1 MAGEELIPG
10 ETQDL
15 SLPSG
20 QEEKI
25 QVFVRLRPLNDKEI
39 ARNDVSDWECINNN
53 TIIFKNT
60 LPERSMFPAAYSFD
74 RVFGYDSPTKK
85 LYEEG
90 VKEVSLSVVSGIN
103 SSIFAYGQTSSGKTY
118 TMRGITEYAASDI
131 YNYVE
136 KHKER
141 EFVLKF
147 SAMEIYNESVRDLLI
162 SDTTPLRLLDDPERG
177 TVVERLTEET
187 LRDKSHMEELLA
199 ICEAQ
204 RQIGE
209 TSLNETSSR
218 SHQILRLTIESSA
231 REYIGAD
238 KSTTLTATV
247 NFVDLAG
254 SERASQAV
262 SAGVRL
268 KEGSHINRSLLTLGK
283 VVRKLSKGKNA
294 HIPYR
299 DSKLTRILQN
309 SLGGNARTAIICTM
323 SPARSQIE
331 QSRNTLLFASCAK
344 EVATNAQVNVVMS
357 DKALV
362 KQLQRELARLE
373 SEMKSLGSTSGTYD
387 SATLLKEKELIIE
400 QMEKEIRELTR
411 QRDLAELRMENLL
424 QSRLDEYSVLD
435 SPDAPN
441 SLHAGLDTCNK
452 TPKFQNSEN
461 PEGDFVL
468 DDSAPNFVGLDPCQG
483 WEETAQKTDEEFEG
497 TGKEVGC
504 NETGESSIN
513 EKTEGNVFSPG
524 PRVKNGRLSETE
536 ATDENAVSSPCEGV
550 GDIETEESS
559 IKWEEEANALKPG
572 PGEKEGNLSMTE
584 ATDED
589 ALSSIEVEESS
600 IKRETE
606 NDVSLQGPEEEGKGE
621 VAVSRPQKKDKESSP
636 TSKDPTYDALKQKIQ
651 ELQRTIHYLVNL
663 YPQEQ
668 TPSSSEADAC
678 ISSSA
683 KINRSASCRAIL
695 MSTPS
700 SLAFEKAEHSENTP
714 PNCSVENI
722 AGSRRLS
729 ELKYGAKFG
738 NISRKDS
745 QTSISGASVES
756 QSFKESDADD
766 TTSSYEH
773 SENTP
778 SPWFEKAEHKP
789 TDRSEKSFHGGP
801 IGIPQKLSEWK
812 YEIQN
817 LSRKHSQTSVNSASI
832 QSPRMKESETEDS
845 SIRNFVPGQSEMG
858 KVQPPRKY
866 GDDLKAVMNNMKDAG
881 LKKGQDAVQQVST
894 WPAEFESRR
903 KEIIELWNACNVPLV
918 HRTYFYLLFKGDPS
932 DSVYMEVELRR
943 LSFLK
948 GGNISKESLNASLKA
963 LYREREALSKQIHQK
978 FSRRERE
985 ELYQKWDIALNTKQ
999 RSLQLARRIWTYTKD
1014 LNHVNESASLVAKLV
1029 GFVKPGQAPKEVFGL
1044 SFLAGST
1051 NRKSFCWIHN
1061 KSTSVLT
1068 KSTSVLL

>member
-10 ETQDL
+10 ETRDL

-20 QEEKI
+20 QEENI

-118 TMRGITEYAASDI
+118 TMRGITEYAVSDI

-162 SDTTPLRLLDDPERG
+162 SDTNPLRLLDDPERG

-362 KQLQRELARLE
+362 KQLQRELAKLE

-387 SATLLKEKELIIE
+387 STTLLKEKELIIE

-424 QSRLDEYSVLD
+424 QSRLDEYSALD

-483 WEETAQKTDEEFEG
+483 WERLLKKLMKNLRVLARKLGAMKQENQA
-497 TGKEVGC
+497 
-504 NETGESSIN
+504 IN

-536 ATDENAVSSPCEGV
+536 ATDGNAVSSPCEGV

-559 IKWEEEANALKPG
+559 IKWEEEANALIPG

-606 NDVSLQGPEEEGKGE
+606 NDVSLQG
-621 VAVSRPQKKDKESSP
+621 S
-636 TSKDPTYDALKQKIQ
+636 
-651 ELQRTIHYLVNL
+651 
-663 YPQEQ
+663 
-668 TPSSSEADAC
+668 
-678 ISSSA
+678 
-683 KINRSASCRAIL
+683 
-695 MSTPS
+695 
-700 SLAFEKAEHSENTP
+700 
-714 PNCSVENI
+714 
-722 AGSRRLS
+722 
-729 ELKYGAKFG
+729 
-738 NISRKDS
+738 
-745 QTSISGASVES
+745 
-756 QSFKESDADD
+756 
-766 TTSSYEH
+766 
-773 SENTP
+773 
-778 SPWFEKAEHKP
+778 
-789 TDRSEKSFHGGP
+789 
-801 IGIPQKLSEWK
+801 
-812 YEIQN
+812 
-817 LSRKHSQTSVNSASI
+817 
-832 QSPRMKESETEDS
+832 
-845 SIRNFVPGQSEMG
+845 
-858 KVQPPRKY
+858 
-866 GDDLKAVMNNMKDAG
+866 
-881 LKKGQDAVQQVST
+881 
-894 WPAEFESRR
+894 
-903 KEIIELWNACNVPLV
+903 
-918 HRTYFYLLFKGDPS
+918 
-932 DSVYMEVELRR
+932 
-943 LSFLK
+943 
-948 GGNISKESLNASLKA
+948 
-963 LYREREALSKQIHQK
+963 
-978 FSRRERE
+978 
-985 ELYQKWDIALNTKQ
+985 
-999 RSLQLARRIWTYTKD
+999 
-1014 LNHVNESASLVAKLV
+1014 
-1029 GFVKPGQAPKEVFGL
+1029 
-1044 SFLAGST
+1044 
-1051 NRKSFCWIHN
+1051 
-1061 KSTSVLT
+1061 
-1068 KSTSVLL
+1068 